1 MTLRVSGVTRVPT
14 FVGQGVAFVAMSLTL
29 ISPVSGQTAQ
39 EKQICVVPGS
49 ADTAAIVNGERI
61 TVADIDAY
69 LGVKLSRVR
78 NEEYQLRARALD
90 ELIENKQIEA
100 AARRAGTSKEQL
112 LAQTGSVANTN
123 DDIVAKQ
130 VYQALPQRFGNSSEA
145 DAIVEIKTALMRQRV
160 TAARTRLLADGG
172 KASVEKKLQPFR
184 IDINTQTGVSEGPV
198 EAPIQIVEF
207 SDFQCPYCS
216 RASSITRDLMKKY
229 PGRVRTFFR
238 HFPLTAIH
246 KEATKAA
253 EAASCAAEQQKFW
266 EMHDRMFAN
275 QQALQPPAL
284 KQIARDLALDG
295 PKFDLCLD
303 SGRHARLWQEDMR
316 EGNLYGVSGTP
327 TFFINGRMVLGAPTM
342 ETFDRLIAEELQL
355 LARREQAGTK
365 SQ

>member
-1 MTLRVSGVTRVPT
+1 MTLRVSGVTRVST

-29 ISPVSGQTAQ
+29 ISPASGQTAQ
-39 EKQICVVPGS
+39 EKQICVVPGPT
-49 ADTAAIVNGERI
+49 DTAAIVNGERI
-61 TVADIDAY
+61 TVADIDAH

-78 NEEYQLRARALD
+78 SEEYQLRARALD

-130 VYQALPQRFGNSSEA
+130 VYQAMPQRFGNMPEA
-145 DAIVEIKTALMRQRV
+145 DAIVEIKSALARQRV
-160 TAARTRLLADGG
+160 MAARTRLLADGNV
-172 KASVEKKLQPFR
+172 SVEKKLQPFR
-184 IDINTQTGVSEGPV
+184 IDINTQTGVSEGPLD
-198 EAPIQIVEF
+198 APIQIVEF
-207 SDFQCPYCS
+207 SDFQCPFCS
-216 RASSITRDLMKKY
+216 RASSVTRDLMQKY
-229 PGRVRTFFR
+229 PGRVRVVFR
-238 HFPLTAIH
+238 HFPLTSIH

-253 EAASCAAEQQKFW
+253 EAASCAADQQKFW

-284 KQIARDLALDG
+284 KQIARDLGLDG
-295 PKFDLCLD
+295 PQFDLCLD
-303 SGRHARLWQEDMR
+303 TGRHARLWQEGLR

-327 TFFINGRMVLGAPTM
+327 TFFINGRLVMGAPTM
-342 ETFDRLIAEELQL
+342 ETFERLIAEELQL
-355 LARREQAGTK
+355 SARGVQAGTK